1 MKANNFLKFIFLPVF
16 MMLVFSCAPKK
27 QDAKTDVNSQSTQ
40 QTKEEEKKNP
50 NREKIEEYFK
60 GLAKIVIRAENNNN
74 PDSVEKLT
82 TDFNAFTDSYP
93 NISDLPEWTDEDT
106 DKQLELIDRFVD
118 STIPP
123 TIYNE
128 NEDDLDADSDD
139 FDPFAESEHDLGLDD
154 ELNYGNTPLLDK
166 DDF

>member
-1 MKANNFLKFIFLPVF
+1 MKANIFLKSIFMLIF
-16 MMLVFSCAPKK
+16 TLLVFSCAPKN
-27 QDAKTDVNSQSTQ
+27 QEGKTDAASQNTQ
-40 QTKEEEKKNP
+40 QTSEEEKKNP
-50 NREKIEEYFK
+50 NREKIDEYFK
-60 GLAKIVIRAENNNN
+60 GLTKIVIRAENNNN

-123 TIYNE
+123 TIYDE
-128 NEDDLDADSDD
+128 NEDDLDVDSDD
-139 FDPFAESEHDLGLDD
+139 FDPFAESNDDLGLDD
-154 ELNYGNTPLLDK
+154 ELNYGNATLLDK